1 MERTGREAREGRAFS
16 SSTDSRAEG
25 ARRGTDQAPIGLRSV
40 PIPLAD
46 GVDVRRLS
54 QAFAKSRRA
63 VKEILMDQRV
73 LVSGPPEHGVMG
85 GQLTL
90 AGFPG
95 MWNVSSA

>member
-1 MERTGREAREGRAFS
+1 
-16 SSTDSRAEG
+16 
-25 ARRGTDQAPIGLRSV
+25 
-40 PIPLAD
+40 
-46 GVDVRRLS
+46 VRRLS